1 MHYSTAERNHGLR
14 HDPFK
19 ALVTPRPIGWV
30 STMNIDGVLNLA
42 PYSYFNAI
50 SDRPPMVMFSSVG
63 RKDSVKNIEENGEFV
78 CSLATYALCD
88 GMNISSATVDHGV
101 SEFKLAGLK
110 SAESR
115 FVKPPRVADSPA
127 ALECKLWKI
136 IELPSPEGRPE
147 LGPIMVIG
155 SVVGVYIDDAFI
167 KDGLFDTQLAQPI
180 ARMGYMDYTVV
191 RSDNIFTLNRP
202 SVTGS
207 GANVEV
213 KVESSA
219 WDGVYR

>member
-1 MHYSTAERNHGLR
+1 M
-14 HDPFK
+14 
-19 ALVTPRPIGWV
+19 
-30 STMNIDGVLNLA
+30 
-42 PYSYFNAI
+42 
-50 SDRPPMVMFSSVG
+50 
-63 RKDSVKNIEENGEFV
+63 
-78 CSLATYALCD
+78 
-88 GMNISSATVDHGV
+88 
-101 SEFKLAGLK
+101 
-110 SAESR
+110 
-115 FVKPPRVADSPA
+115 
-127 ALECKLWKI
+127 
-136 IELPSPEGRPE
+136 
-147 LGPIMVIG
+147 IG

-167 KDGLFDTQLAQPI
+167 KEGLFDTQLAQPI

>member
-1 MHYSTAERNHGLR
+1 MHYSTSDKHGLK

-30 STMNIDGVLNLA
+30 STVNKEGVVNLA
-42 PYSYFNAI
+42 PYSFFNAI
-50 SDRPPMVMFSSVG
+50 SDKPPMVMFSSVG
-63 RKDSVKNIEENGEFV
+63 RKDSLKNIEDNGEFV

-88 GMNISSATVDHGV
+88 GMNISSAPVEHGI

-110 SAESR
+110 AAESR

-136 IELPSPEGRPE
+136 IELPVPERHPE
-147 LGPIMVIG
+147 LGSIMVIG
-155 SVVGVYIDDAFI
+155 SVVGIYIDDSFI
-167 KDGLFDTQLAQPI
+167 KDGLFDTQRAQPI
-180 ARMGYMDYTVV
+180 ARMGYMDYSVV
-191 RSDNIFTLNRP
+191 RADTVFTLNRP
-202 SVTGS
+202 TVSGH

-213 KVESSA
+213 NVQSGE